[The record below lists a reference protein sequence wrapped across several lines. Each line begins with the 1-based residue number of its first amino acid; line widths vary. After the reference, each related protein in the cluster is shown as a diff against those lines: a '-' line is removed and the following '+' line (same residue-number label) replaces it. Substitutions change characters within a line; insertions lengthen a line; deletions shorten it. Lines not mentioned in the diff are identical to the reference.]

1 MIMKTALAVTRVLMA
16 AILTLWLPAACAPGA
31 RKAPA
36 PQPTTE
42 AADIAA
48 YLNIKSI
55 LDENGATI
63 DYDNLMRIHQAMVRP
78 PRPIAQMDQL
88 IRQLIHKHNEDPR
101 VDQMILIFAAEIIGR
116 SPYAIPN
123 AQELLESILA
133 QDSRINEWVISFV
146 ADAIHAY
153 AYDLPNGDI
162 LVDSMEAKLAQVRSM
177 DRSQE
182 EYFGFHFLPPPKSDF
197 IREYINGIEE
207 RRIRQ
212 QERSRYYAM
221 INNGLTES
229 QIETALKFLKINGAP
244 GSGEKC
250 PLLMQCLI
258 QNRNHLPF

>member
-1 MIMKTALAVTRVLMA
+1 MNTALAVTRILMA
-16 AILTLWLPAACAPGA
+16 AILTLWLPAACATGA
-31 RKAPA
+31 RKTPA
-36 PQPTTE
+36 PQSTTVTT
-42 AADIAA
+42 DLAA
-48 YLNIKSI
+48 YLTIQSI
-55 LDENGATI
+55 LDKDGATI
-63 DYDNLMRIHQAMVRP
+63 DYDNLMRIHQAMVRC

-88 IRQLIHKHNEDPR
+88 LHQLIHKRNQNPR
-101 VDQMILIFAAEIIGR
+101 VDQMILIFAAEIIGH
-116 SPYAIPN
+116 SPYAVPN

-133 QDSRINEWVISFV
+133 QDGRINEWVISFV

-197 IREYINGIEE
+197 IREYINGIGE

-212 QERSRYYAM
+212 QERNRYYAM

-229 QIETALKFLKINGAP
+229 QIETALKFLTINGAP

-258 QNRNHLPF
+258 RNRDHLPF

>member
-1 MIMKTALAVTRVLMA
+1 MIMKTALAVSRVLMA
-16 AILTLWLPAACAPGA
+16 AILTLWLPAACATGA
-31 RKAPA
+31 RKAPT
-36 PQPTTE
+36 PQSPTETT
-42 AADIAA
+42 DLAA
-48 YLNIKSI
+48 YLTIKSI
-55 LDENGATI
+55 LDKDGATI

-78 PRPIAQMDQL
+78 SHPIAQMDQL
-88 IRQLIHKHNEDPR
+88 LRQLIHKHNEDPR
-101 VDQMILIFAAEIIGR
+101 VDQMILIFAAEIIGH

-133 QDSRINEWVISFV
+133 QGSRVNEWVISF
-146 ADAIHAY
+146 AAAAIHAY
-153 AYDLPNGDI
+153 AYDLPDGDM

-197 IREYINGIEE
+197 IREYINGIGE

-212 QERSRYYAM
+212 QERNRYYAM

-229 QIETALKFLKINGAP
+229 QIETALKFLAINGTP

-250 PLLMQCLI
+250 TLLMKCLI